1 MKNILLISVVFLFSC
16 NSQQEEAPL
25 EEEIPQTPYVMV
37 LGVAQDAGYPQMNCK
52 KECCAAAWKN
62 SELKRT
68 TSCLAIVDPNTNEQ
82 WIIDATPN
90 IKEQLQ
96 RLKGK
101 TGTEKVDGILITH
114 AHMGHYTGLMHF
126 GREVMGTNRIP
137 VYVMPKMKTFL
148 EGNGPWSQLVE
159 LENISLQKLK
169 SDSTFSLN
177 ENIKVKPFLVP
188 HRDEFSETVGYEITI
203 NNKYLIFIPDIDKWE
218 KWDENIMELIKKV
231 DYAFL
236 DATFY
241 KNGELKRDMS
251 EIPHPFVEESM
262 ELFSELSEKDKSKVH
277 FIHLNH
283 TNPLLIEGSAAG
295 KEVLEEGFNVAKE
308 GQMIRFKLSIQGD
321 VITL

>member
-1 MKNILLISVVFLFSC
+1 MKNILLISVVFLFAC
-16 NSQQEEAPL
+16 NSQEEATTV
-25 EEEIPQTPYVMV
+25 EELPNSPFVMV

-52 KECCAAAWKN
+52 KDCCKAAWN
-62 SELKRT
+62 NPALQRN
-68 TSCLAIVDPNTNEQ
+68 TSCLAIVDPTTNEQ

-96 RLKGK
+96 VLKSK
-101 TGTEKVDGILITH
+101 TGTEKVDGVLLTH

-126 GREVMGTNRIP
+126 GREVMGTNKIP
-137 VYVMPKMKTFL
+137 VFAMPKMTSFL
-148 EGNGPWSQLVE
+148 EENGPWSQLVE

-203 NNKYLIFIPDIDKWE
+203 NNKSLIFIPDIDKWG
-218 KWDENIMELIKKV
+218 KWETNISELIQKV

-241 KNGELKRDMS
+241 KNGELKRNMN
-251 EIPHPFVEESM
+251 EITHPFVEESM
-262 ELFSELSEKDKSKVH
+262 ELFSTLSDADKQKVH
-277 FIHLNH
+277 FIHFNH
-283 TNPLLIEGSAAG
+283 TNPLLIEGSSAQ
-295 KEVLEEGFNVAKE
+295 KEVLEKGFNLAKE
-308 GQMIRFKLSIQGD
+308 GQIIRF
-321 VITL
+321 

>member
-16 NSQQEEAPL
+16 NSQKEEAPISEKNSM

-52 KECCAAAWKN
+52 KECCAAAWNN
-62 SELKRT
+62 SALQKT
-68 TSCLAIVDPNTNEQ
+68 TSCLSIIDPTTNEQ

-90 IKEQLQ
+90 IKKQLQ
-96 RLKGK
+96 LLKSK
-101 TGTEKVDGILITH
+101 TGTEKIDGVLLTH

-126 GREVMGTNRIP
+126 GREVMGTNGIP
-137 VYVMPKMKTFL
+137 VFAMPKMAIFL
-148 EGNGPWSQLVE
+148 EENGPWSQLVK

-169 SDSTFSLN
+169 SDSTINLN
-177 ENIKVKPFLVP
+177 ENIKIKPFLVP

-203 NNKYLIFIPDIDKWE
+203 NNKSLVFIPDIDKWE
-218 KWDENIMELIKKV
+218 KWETDIVQLIQKV

-262 ELFSELSEKDKSKVH
+262 DLFSELSDADKQKVH
-277 FIHLNH
+277 FIHFNH
-283 TNPLLIEGSAAG
+283 TNPLLIEESSAQ
-295 KEVLEEGFNVAKE
+295 KEVFEKGFNLAKE
-308 GQMIRFKLSIQGD
+308 GQVIRF
-321 VITL
+321 

>member
-1 MKNILLISVVFLFSC
+1 MRNLIYLIIIFSFAC
-16 NSQQEEAPL
+16 NQPIEKTSTTA
-25 EEEIPQTPYVMV
+25 YVMV

-52 KECCAAAWKN
+52 KECCKQAWGN
-62 SELKRT
+62 PDLQRT
-68 TSCLAIVDPNTNEQ
+68 TSCLAIIDPISKEQ

-96 RLKGK
+96 LLKQK
-101 TGTEKVDGILITH
+101 TGTEKLDGVLLTH

-126 GREVMGTNRIP
+126 GREVMGTNGIP
-137 VYVMPKMKTFL
+137 VFAMPKMTTFL
-148 EGNGPWSQLVE
+148 KENGPWSQLVE
-159 LENISLQKLK
+159 LENINLQKLK

-177 ENIKVKPFLVP
+177 ERIQITPFLVP

-203 NNKYLIFIPDIDKWE
+203 NNKSLIFIPDIDKWE
-218 KWDENIMELIKKV
+218 KWKTDITELIKKV

-262 ELFSELSEKDKSKVH
+262 ELFSNLSENDKQKVH
-277 FIHLNH
+277 FIHFNH
-283 TNPLLIEGSAAG
+283 TNPLLIEGSTAQ
-295 KEVLEEGFNVAKE
+295 KEVLKKGFNLAKE
-308 GQMIRFKLSIQGD
+308 GQIIKF
-321 VITL
+321 